1 MYSHTRTVL
10 EQFDNQ
16 HDFERLCADILNA
29 IGYKDVVL
37 LAPRGGSDGGKDITF
52 TTENGGKGLACVTLR
67 KDIETKF
74 NEDFSQ
80 RKPGEFEKYM
90 FFCTAY
96 LTASQ
101 KLKFTRYCLDQLQAL
116 LVPMDIEALRS
127 LLDSILKPMREKYLG
142 IKDDSKTIDEEKLTL
157 LREEMQRQNQ
167 AQLLLFEADKYPSPY
182 GLIDREKLVE
192 EAVSIWPEYK
202 QREHRQL
209 GILMSI
215 AVIQGVD
222 PSKSLSMMVQRVS
235 LRKDEKVWFAMRA
248 INYLEET
255 VLTTETPDTEG
266 LLYLACMYGYQ
277 QQFDAMMQIINKAI
291 TIDEGMKEE
300 FQGRDFLLTLL
311 RACGS
316 DHTKLERVRE
326 ILGVPRITKET
337 FQTFITGFDL
347 EGFHGY
353 IECIAMKRP
362 DTPGDSGIFLIKITP
377 PYVQYEGMVSASTLS
392 VETWQSENVANGE
405 LVSIYDLYEALNELF
420 VLFYPIQ
427 KL

>member
-1 MYSHTRTVL
+1 MYSHTRAVL

-16 HDFERLCADILNA
+16 HDFERMCADILNA
-29 IGYKDVVL
+29 LGYKDVVP

-52 TTENGGKGLACVTLR
+52 TTESGGQGLACVTLR
-67 KDIETKF
+67 KDIDTKS

-90 FFCTAY
+90 LFCTAY

-127 LLDSILKPMREKYLG
+127 LLDSILKPIREKYLG
-142 IKDDSKTIDEEKLTL
+142 IKDDTKAIDEERLAT

-167 AQLLLFEADKYPSPY
+167 AQLLLFEADKYPSPF
-182 GLIDREKLVE
+182 GLMDRERLVE

-202 QREHRQL
+202 QREYRQL

-215 AVIQGVD
+215 AVIQGID
-222 PSKSLSMMVQRVS
+222 PSNSLSLLAQRVS
-235 LRKDEKVWFAMRA
+235 LSKDEKIWFATRA
-248 INYLEET
+248 ISYLEET
-255 VLTTETPDTEG
+255 ALNTETPDTEG
-266 LLYLACMYGYQ
+266 LLYLACMYGHQ
-277 QQFDAMMQIINKAI
+277 QQFEAMMKIINKAI

-300 FQGRDFLLTLL
+300 FQERGILLTLL

-326 ILGVPRITKET
+326 ILSIPHITKET
-337 FQTFITGFDL
+337 FRTFITGFDL

-362 DTPGDSGIFLIKITP
+362 DAPGGGGIFLIKITP
-377 PYVQYEGMVSASTLS
+377 PYVQYKGMISASTLS
-392 VETWQSENVANGE
+392 VESWHSENIAKGD
-405 LVSIYDLYEALNELF
+405 LVSIDDLYDVLNALF
-420 VLFYPIQ
+420 FLFYPLQ
-427 KL
+427 RS